1 MQRRVDGVE
10 LHTMS
15 SGVGADRIVRRCP
28 SHTAREPNAIDAS
41 RATRSRWTST
51 GAKRHRRA
59 TR

>member
-10 LHTMS
+10 LHTMSS

-41 RATRSRWTST
+41 RATRSD
-51 GAKRHRRA
+51 
-59 TR
+59 